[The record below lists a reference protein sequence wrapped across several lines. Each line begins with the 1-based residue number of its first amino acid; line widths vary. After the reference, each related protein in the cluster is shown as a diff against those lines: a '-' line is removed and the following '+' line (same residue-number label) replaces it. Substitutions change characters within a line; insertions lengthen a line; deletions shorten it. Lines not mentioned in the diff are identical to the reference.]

1 MRVFSF
7 VVVFFFFFK
16 PKTAYEMRISDW
28 SSDVCSSDLP
38 QPEPSGELPAGGR
51 MLGHED
57 VDLFTLLPAPAV
69 EGLQVFNRRS
79 MKWIRLT
86 APAGSIIL
94 NTGEIG
100 RASCR
105 ERVCQSV

>member
-1 MRVFSF
+1 MRF
-7 VVVFFFFFK
+7 
-16 PKTAYEMRISDW
+16 SDW
-28 SSDVCSSDLP
+28 SSDVCSSDL
-38 QPEPSGELPAGGR
+38 PSGELPAGGR

-69 EGLQVFNRRS
+69 EGLQVFNQRH

-94 NTGEIG
+94 NTGDYMQSISND
-100 RASCR
+100 RLTSNTH
-105 ERVCQSV
+105 RVRQPRHQEARRRPRM